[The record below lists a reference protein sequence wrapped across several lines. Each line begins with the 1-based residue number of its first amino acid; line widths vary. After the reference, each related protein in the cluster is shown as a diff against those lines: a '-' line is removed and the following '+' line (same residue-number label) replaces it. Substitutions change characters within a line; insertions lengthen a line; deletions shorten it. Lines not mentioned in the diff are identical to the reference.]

1 MYVFIKKRNNF
12 LSNIKIIC
20 IIAFCSSSVQLFSQD
35 TYGCYL
41 AAYLGGGAY
50 DASSITPSDF
60 NDLTGKQHAAFSRY
74 LNSGSSSDLLSPQL
88 WEWSNLLKTNGA
100 RPILFLMP
108 FDELSQYYNGNRDQ
122 DLITFGEK
130 CAQFQEKILIIF
142 GHEMNTPWGPYGQK
156 PTEFVQAFRH
166 VALIMDSV
174 AANID
179 MCWVP
184 GQAWGYPWGG
194 NGPGEGY
201 DEYYPGDDVVDWVG
215 TIIHDR
221 DYNEN
226 NESEPDLFA
235 AALKHLDFYNKY
247 AQQKQKPMII
257 AETSLFDANW
267 DPTDPGVRIPLSS
280 EQLCEEKNQW
290 IDQVYDVINLL
301 RYFPY
306 IDMICYFHVAKM
318 EEFSSETHNFGNI
331 LTDWRIPLESG
342 YDLYKQKIKN
352 IYFLSQFPTTK
363 IKKEPELSTITNGF
377 ILYQNYPNPFNSFTR
392 IRYHLKERNTVR
404 IEVFDLAG
412 RYIITLF
419 DGIQQ
424 AGTHSLIWESDLAAG
439 VYLYRLKATF
449 RGQHY
454 VNTKKM
460 LLLR

>member
-1 MYVFIKKRNNF
+1 M
-12 LSNIKIIC
+12 SNIKIIC
-20 IIAFCSSSVQLFSQD
+20 IIALCTSYGQLFTQHIN
-35 TYGCYL
+35 GCYL

-74 LNSGSSSDLLSPQL
+74 LNSGSSSDLMNPQL
-88 WEWSNLLKTNGA
+88 WEWSETLKSIGA

-122 DLITFGEK
+122 DLIAFGQK
-130 CAQFQEKILIIF
+130 CDQFQEKVMVIF

-166 VALIMDSV
+166 VALILDSV

-226 NESEPDLFA
+226 NESEPDLFT
-235 AALKHLDFYNKY
+235 AALNHLDFYHNY

-257 AETSLFDANW
+257 AETSLFDANL
-267 DPTDPGVRIPLSS
+267 DQTDPGIRIPLTS
-280 EQLCEEKNQW
+280 EQLAEEKNQW
-290 IDQVYDVINLL
+290 IAQVYDVINLL

-318 EEFSSETHNFGNI
+318 EEFSSETHNFGTI

-352 IYFLSQFPTTK
+352 IYFVSQFPTTQ
-363 IKKEPELSTITNGF
+363 IKEEPELSTETNGF
-377 ILYQNYPNPFNSFTR
+377 ILHQNYPNPFNSSTI
-392 IRYHLKERNTVR
+392 IRYQLHETSTISIN
-404 IEVFDLAG
+404 VFDTSG
-412 RYIITLF
+412 KHVVTLF
-419 DGIQQ
+419 SGMKE
-424 AGTHSLIWESDLAAG
+424 AGSHSLIWKPDLASG
-439 VYLYRLKATF
+439 IYLYRIQITF
-449 RGQHY
+449 REQQY
-454 VNTKKM
+454 ADIKKM